1 MGQTVRRV
9 LEKQVYDV
17 NEKIPELNAWGF
29 FFRTKK
35 ALNSKKAIFS
45 KGIDIAF
52 GIKNYLNLLIHVVI
66 TYQCSMDK

>member
-1 MGQTVRRV
+1 M
-9 LEKQVYDV
+9 
-17 NEKIPELNAWGF
+17 PELNAWGF